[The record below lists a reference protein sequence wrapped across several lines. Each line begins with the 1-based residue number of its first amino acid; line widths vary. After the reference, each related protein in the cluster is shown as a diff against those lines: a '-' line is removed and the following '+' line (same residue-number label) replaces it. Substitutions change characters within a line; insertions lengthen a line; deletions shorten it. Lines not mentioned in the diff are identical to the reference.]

1 MKKKNSDQDKSKKN
15 LYIFIVISMGLLA
28 IGAYLLLT
36 YQPKTV
42 AQKFYEDRKD
52 VEYFQESRE
61 SQSNKKKAERNIFL
75 QN

>member
-1 MKKKNSDQDKSKKN
+1 MKKQDSNQDKSKKT
-15 LYIFIVISMGLLA
+15 LYIFIAISLGLLA

-42 AQKFYEDRKD
+42 AQQFYEDRKS
-52 VEYFQESRE
+52 VQYYQEYRD

-75 QN
+75 QD